1 MGTWTV
7 TPTSGNVTR
16 PHNNRPW
23 YQRGAA
29 VFAMYNYVLATGL
42 IVAILCEALSPL
54 SLITV
59 VVLLIGALVAV
70 AWDSR

>member
-1 MGTWTV
+1 
-7 TPTSGNVTR
+7 
-16 PHNNRPW
+16 
-23 YQRGAA
+23 
-29 VFAMYNYVLATGL
+29 MYNYVLATGL